1 MENKIDV
8 AADSMA
14 NRYKD
19 IPGWGHDADPK
30 NNPTYPMKNYTGDDH
45 ERLNWERPVQQVTD
59 IEVLHSN
66 ERPSLSAVF
75 GVAAP
80 PSGLSGML
88 RRFAFKHSESTY
100 SHWLP
105 LVLADRINM
114 IEGIVEDIGKGHIPN
129 VFGERGWNAE
139 WKHNQKSFITKVVV
153 GVAITSALVLI
164 LKSRKKSRRE
174 QNQSHY
180 SY

>member
-1 MENKIDV
+1 MKNQIDV

-14 NRYKD
+14 NRYQD
-19 IPGWGHDADPK
+19 IPGWGYDADPK

-45 ERLNWERPVQQVTD
+45 NRLNYERPVQQETD

-80 PSGLSGML
+80 PTGLSGML
-88 RRFAFKHSESTY
+88 RRFAFKYSESTY
-100 SHWLP
+100 SHWLS
-105 LVLADRINM
+105 LVMADRINM
-114 IEGIVEDIGKGHIPN
+114 IEGIVDDIAHGHIPN
-129 VFGERGWNAE
+129 VFKERGWNAE
-139 WKHNQKSFITKVVV
+139 WKHNKKGFITNVAI
-153 GVAITSALVLI
+153 GVAVTAALVYI
-164 LKSRKKSRRE
+164 IKSKRDSKRRVYSE
-174 QNQSHY
+174 DY